1 MERRTE
7 YQFLERQ
14 AVMIVATILA
24 FALLQNPAPTPVQR
38 PAEITISVDEYARL
52 KACESR
58 EIQAKAAKKKPAA
71 IHPIQLLIVAAAIVG
86 IVAISKRNKT
96 GTSP

>member
-1 MERRTE
+1 
-7 YQFLERQ
+7 
-14 AVMIVATILA
+14 MIVATILA

-52 KACESR
+52 KSCESR
-58 EIQAKAAKKKPAA
+58 ELETKAKKKAAA
-71 IHPIQLLIVAAAIVG
+71 IHPIQLLIVAAAVVG